1 MPYERSAELARC
13 VAASRSWS
21 AAAICGTTVEQA
33 LGEWPAELVGL
44 GDGQH
49 AHAGVLGEP
58 ALGGVGGGEEVDV
71 VAERGAHGRRV
82 VGGDDRHH
90 RSGGVKIAH
99 AGGVDGEPDRDSGRV
114 AGGFD
119 AGGGVEDGGEDQGVQ
134 GTPGVEPPAGDLEL
148 VRGGS
153 LGQAAADDTAV
164 LVVFGVGHG
173 RQRLPNI
180 IDPAAGGGGEL
191 VDSDGLAGG
200 QQGEQRLPQPG
211 LAAGGIAAVERG
223 GQAGGELFGG
233 GVHDRVPSRQ
243 D

>member
-1 MPYERSAELARC
+1 
-13 VAASRSWS
+13 
-21 AAAICGTTVEQA
+21 
-33 LGEWPAELVGL
+33 
-44 GDGQH
+44 
-49 AHAGVLGEP
+49 
-58 ALGGVGGGEEVDV
+58 
-71 VAERGAHGRRV
+71 
-82 VGGDDRHH
+82 
-90 RSGGVKIAH
+90 
-99 AGGVDGEPDRDSGRV
+99 
-114 AGGFD
+114 
-119 AGGGVEDGGEDQGVQ
+119 AGGGVEDGGKDQGVQ

-211 LAAGGIAAVERG
+211 LAAGASPPLNAVARRVVSCSAAESASGVLPDRTAGEGSVRAAGELGDVAGEGLRGELQRLERG
-223 GQAGGELFGG
+223 QGRRSGVGQL
-233 GVHDRVPSRQ
+233 
-243 D
+243 